1 MIRTHTLAALLACSV
16 GVCSALGASTALAAS
31 PDGAPAKTTKTTKTK
46 QTKKTTKTKTK
57 PTKPAP
63 SEPTSAAKR
72 TPADRRAERKATRQA
87 GALLRAL
94 RAEVA
99 AAQKAGKPSDVVTPL
114 LSAALEVGLAQ
125 QLSGYYALAAAG
137 HALRTGGMPAEDVKV
152 VAADLS
158 TNAGAVAGLCGQLAA
173 EQAFKGPLGD
183 VFGEYVR
190 VNTALTRAADALAR
204 LTEAPGDDV
213 RIRVFGDEVEALRRR
228 LKSLDA
234 YRRAKLGG

>member
-31 PDGAPAKTTKTTKTK
+31 PDGAPAKTTKTKP
-46 QTKKTTKTKTK
+46 TKKTTKTK

-63 SEPTSAAKR
+63 PEPTTAAKR

-213 RIRVFGDEVEALRRR
+213 RIKVFGDEVEALRRR